1 MYNVVFLATY
11 SLLCFL
17 CLCFRFVFYK
27 QHMAGVHNFCP
38 FYWYIL
44 ASEYL
49 NLLYL
54 SCLTYMV
61 HACMLSCFNHYWLFV
76 TLWIVALQAP
86 LWDFPSKNTRVGC
99 HAFFQGIFPIQG
111 SNQCLLRLMH
121 WQAGSLPLV
130 PAGKPNLYGI
140 MFLLLSLNLM
150 NLFLWRFLY
159 CPGRRK
165 E

>member
-130 PAGKPNLYGI
+130 PPKNKDRPRAKKCSINLSGSI
-140 MFLLLSLNLM
+140 KRESLLW
-150 NLFLWRFLY
+150 LFRWAF
-159 CPGRRK
+159 
-165 E
+165 